1 MSMEIR
7 RDFLAVETY
16 ISRLIAIGGEFSS
29 FDREWAHLKNGED
42 FRFIFRIPAEVQYK
56 VENVYST
63 GRDMA
68 GFMAG
73 ELRAVNDDIGRYPTL
88 TAVVDRFKDTWVY
101 GCYDS
106 SIPDVAK
113 AICEENSVNL
123 WSVSQM
129 ILLFKKQER
138 LLSAVRGTLKIL
150 EETELYK
157 LENGIA
163 IVKQHESF
171 SLGNITG
178 SNVIINSDG
187 AHASIKTNYN
197 EPKVFSEMLEAI
209 GASKLPEGEKR
220 ELSDSVNALA
230 VSHKSGSFKD
240 AYKEFMSNASA
251 HVTLFTA
258 ILPALVSLL

>member
-1 MSMEIR
+1 MEIR
-7 RDFLAVETY
+7 RDFVSVETY
-16 ISRLIAIGGEFSS
+16 IARLLAIGGEFNGY
-29 FDREWAHLKNGED
+29 DGEWIHLKNEED
-42 FRFIFRIPAEVQYK
+42 FRFIFRIPERVRYK
-56 VENVYST
+56 VEIVYST

-73 ELRAVNDDIGRYPTL
+73 ELRAVNSDIGNYPTL
-88 TAVVDRFKDTWVY
+88 TSVIDRFKDTWVY

-113 AICEENSVNL
+113 AICEEHSVNL

-129 ILLFKKQER
+129 VLLFRKQER

-157 LENGIA
+157 LENGIS
-163 IVKQHESF
+163 IVKQHEFF
-171 SLGNITG
+171 SLGNINS

-187 AHASIKTNYN
+187 ARASIETNYN
-197 EPKVFSEMLEAI
+197 EPKVFSEMLEVI
-209 GASKLPEGEKR
+209 GASQLAEGEKR

-230 VSHKSGSFKD
+230 ASHKGGSFKD
-240 AYKEFMSNASA
+240 AYKDFMSNASA

-258 ILPALVSLL
+258 LLPALVSLL